1 MSFDRKQMIGF
12 GGAVGFALLIA
23 GYILYSSEEQLNLAS
38 KILLIAGGVLV
49 LVWIVLDYRSILGF
63 FSKRSAKLGTNTTV
77 LVLAVVAILVFLNY
91 LGNRHH
97 KIFDLTSEKL
107 FTLSDQ
113 TQKIV
118 GSLKTDVNIFCFD
131 KSSDPQLQPIRDQ
144 MTGYQNLSPHIHFQV
159 IDPYQHPELAK
170 QYGVARLGQ
179 VIVVSGPHTERLEE
193 TTEQDIT
200 SAILK
205 VTSNEVKTVCFV
217 EGHGEKSITDSSGD
231 GYSSVAGELQKENYQ
246 TKSVNL
252 VTSNGVPP
260 DCSVLVD
267 AGPKQGLFPQEAQMI
282 EKYLDGGGKA
292 MILLDPGV
300 NADVDDILKSWNID
314 AGDNYVI
321 DASGV
326 GRLFGASPAYPL
338 VLDYGTSPI
347 TRNFEHSMTFFP
359 LARTVSI
366 ADHSKVDPVSI
377 ELLKTSEAS
386 FTVPKL
392 TSTVKFDPATDQRGP
407 LSLGVSAEKQSGK
420 TDARLVVI
428 GNSGFAT
435 NQWVGQQ
442 RNGDLFFN
450 AVNWLTEESNLISIR
465 PKSPT
470 SRSVTLTAAQM
481 KMLSWFN
488 VVILPLLVILGGIY
502 IWVKRR

>member
-1 MSFDRKQMIGF
+1 MSFDRQQMISL
-12 GGAVGFALLIA
+12 GGALGLALLIA
-23 GYILYSSEEQLNLAS
+23 GYILYSSEEQLSLVS
-38 KILLIAGGVLV
+38 KILLIAGAVLV
-49 LVWIVLDYRSILGF
+49 LAWIVLDYRGILGY
-63 FSKRSAKLGTNTTV
+63 FSRRSTKLGTNTAV
-77 LVLAVVAILVFLNY
+77 LVLAVIAILVFLNY

-97 KIFDLTSEKL
+97 KVFDLTSEKL

-118 GSLKTDVNIFCFD
+118 GGLKTDVNIYCFD

-144 MTGYQNLSPHIHFQV
+144 MSGYQNLSPRIHFQV

-170 QYGVARLGQ
+170 QYDVTRLGQ
-179 VIVVSGPHTERLEE
+179 VIVVSGPHTERLQE

-205 VTSNEVKTVCFV
+205 VTSSEVKTVCFV
-217 EGHGEKSITDSSGD
+217 EGHGEKSITDTSGD
-231 GYSSVAGELQKENYQ
+231 GYSSVASELQKEDYQ

-252 VTSNGVPP
+252 VTSNGVPS
-260 DCSVLVD
+260 DCSALVD

-282 EKYLDGGGKA
+282 QKYLDGGGKV
-292 MILLDPGV
+292 MLLLDPGV
-300 NADVDDILKSWNID
+300 DSNLDDVLKSWNIN
-314 AGDNYVI
+314 APENYVI

-347 TRNFEHSMTFFP
+347 TRNFEHTMTFFP

-366 ADHSKVDPVSI
+366 ADQSKVDPVSV

-407 LSLGVSAEKQSGK
+407 LSLGVAAEKKSGK
-420 TDARLVVI
+420 SDARLVVI

-435 NQWVGQQ
+435 NQWVNQQ
-442 RNGDLFFN
+442 NNGNLFYN
-450 AVNWLTEESNLISIR
+450 AVNWLTEEANLISIR
-465 PKSPT
+465 PKSPA
-470 SRSVTLTAAQM
+470 SRSVTLTDAQM
-481 KMLSWFN
+481 KMLYWFN
-488 VVILPLLVILGGIY
+488 VVILPLIVILGGVY
-502 IWVKRR
+502 LWVKRR